1 VSLGT
6 AATPYLGW
14 RPKAEG
20 RVIGAKHDQVL
31 IAVLLDVFQDTRI
44 KVVSRQSSL
53 LVVVQIEDLPLTFA
67 ILRNRDADAGAALT
81 IDKIDS
87 LRHRIGIFAAMVH
100 GFEA

>member
-1 VSLGT
+1 LRAVDWPPGFDSSTPPGF
-6 AATPYLGW
+6 AAAP
-14 RPKAEG
+14 
-20 RVIGAKHDQVL
+20 
-31 IAVLLDVFQDTRI
+31 
-44 KVVSRQSSL
+44 VVSPG
-53 LVVVQIEDLPLTFA
+53 VVVQIEDLPLTFA

>member
-1 VSLGT
+1 
-6 AATPYLGW
+6 
-14 RPKAEG
+14 
-20 RVIGAKHDQVL
+20 
-31 IAVLLDVFQDTRI
+31 LDVFQDARI

-53 LVVVQIEDLPLTFA
+53 LVVVQIEDLPLTFL
-67 ILRNRDADAGAALT
+67 LRNRDADAGAALT

>member
-1 VSLGT
+1 
-6 AATPYLGW
+6 
-14 RPKAEG
+14 
-20 RVIGAKHDQVL
+20 
-31 IAVLLDVFQDTRI
+31 LDVFQDARI

-67 ILRNRDADAGAALT
+67 ILRNRDADAGPALT

-87 LRHRIGIFAAMVH
+87 LRHRIGIFTAMVH

>member
-1 VSLGT
+1 
-6 AATPYLGW
+6 
-14 RPKAEG
+14 
-20 RVIGAKHDQVL
+20 
-31 IAVLLDVFQDTRI
+31 LDVFQDARI

-81 IDKIDS
+81 IDKIDG

>member
-1 VSLGT
+1 
-6 AATPYLGW
+6 
-14 RPKAEG
+14 
-20 RVIGAKHDQVL
+20 
-31 IAVLLDVFQDTRI
+31 LDVFQDARI